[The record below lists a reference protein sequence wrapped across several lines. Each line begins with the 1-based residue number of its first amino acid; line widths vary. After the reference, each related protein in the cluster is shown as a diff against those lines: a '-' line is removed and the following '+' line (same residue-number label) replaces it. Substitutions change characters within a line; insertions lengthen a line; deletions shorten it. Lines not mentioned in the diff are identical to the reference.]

1 MGSLM
6 EEEVEKM
13 RKEKRIVVAVDE
25 SEESMYALSWCL
37 TNLVS
42 DANKTKS
49 TLILLYVKPPPPLYN
64 SLDAAGEKFMF
75 SPFFLCSISGIKP
88 VDRLFLFLLVP
99 TGSSGYLFAN
109 DVVGAME
116 KYGWDLVNSVMARA
130 EAVFKDFS
138 SIMSVE
144 KKVGTGDAKDVICG
158 AVEKLGADILV
169 MGSHDYGFFKRALL
183 GSVSD
188 HCAKHVKCPVVVV
201 KRPRD

>member
-6 EEEVEKM
+6 EEEVEKL

-64 SLDAAGEKFMF
+64 SLDAAG
-75 SPFFLCSISGIKP
+75 
-88 VDRLFLFLLVP
+88 
-99 TGSSGYLFAN
+99 YLFAN

-116 KYGWDLVNSVMARA
+116 KYGWELVNSVMARA
-130 EAVFKDFS
+130 EAVYKDFS